1 MISGDDLFK
10 WNVYRPYKSGLETV
24 LSPLEAEVLE
34 LMWKE
39 KRATARTIYTRLKA
53 RRNINRTTVNA
64 TMSSLAKRGLL
75 SSEITRGKGGLKYV
89 YTVKIS
95 RREFENDVVGKVVE
109 SLLESFGEPARKL
122 IQEKVK

>member
-1 MISGDDLFK
+1 MFK
-10 WNVYRPYKSGLETV
+10 WSVYRPYKKGLETV

-34 LMWKE
+34 VMWKE

-53 RRNINRTTVNA
+53 RHHVNRTTINA
-64 TMSSLAKRGLL
+64 TMSSLVKRGLL
-75 SSEITRGKGGLKYV
+75 DSEISKGRGGLKYV

-95 RREFENDVVGKVVE
+95 KREFENEVVGRVVD
-109 SLLESFGEPARKL
+109 SLIESFGESAKKV